1 MIHTF
6 YIKRWCIF
14 CFFKAR
20 NLTKSIHV
28 PLGPTLKLRIL
39 FTFAHRTS
47 FSGVYGE
54 DRFNFLP
61 LDWAP
66 GFPQAFLGS
75 RMIAVKICVALP
87 GFLSVL
93 PRATIQVLVA
103 VQKCSF
109 HRFDHDQV
117 ISSNQVQFH
126 DFPVRERWAKFQSLS
141 FLAGW
146 EDCLIAGQTHQ
157 VL

>member
-1 MIHTF
+1 
-6 YIKRWCIF
+6 
-14 CFFKAR
+14 
-20 NLTKSIHV
+20 
-28 PLGPTLKLRIL
+28 
-39 FTFAHRTS
+39 
-47 FSGVYGE
+47 
-54 DRFNFLP
+54 
-61 LDWAP
+61 
-66 GFPQAFLGS
+66 
-75 RMIAVKICVALP
+75 MIAVKICVALP

-103 VQKCSF
+103 VQKYSF
-109 HRFDHDQV
+109 HMFDHDQV

-146 EDCLIAGQTHQ
+146 EDCLIAGHTHL